1 MLLLLMTHK
10 HFNFF
15 IQLIFV
21 LTTTSFV
28 LLRNKVL
35 IKYIT
40 KWFTKK
46 IIVKQLYYVFKSH
59 YISYLNSNIIESYS

>member
-1 MLLLLMTHK
+1 MLLLLITHK
-10 HFNFF
+10 HYNFF